1 MTFLTSTFSVLQNA
15 VKTLEGDLFSLM
27 FGAYAKTKQARLR
40 KLCRLEPFHTRSEY
54 LGLQYT
60 ARLLQT
66 RADLLK
72 CEPTERLAQYLRSTN
87 QDIQEAKRIELLG
100 DAERKLSTNKAHE
113 ILKEQCLQEWEKAE
127 IHIKVRRSPMPQ
139 KLFDLPPALKLH
151 APHRRL
157 LAVNWLFHRFPRDP
171 ARIVREHRT
180 RGETALQTIH
190 TLLYRNKL
198 DPASYAKLGT
208 AIERVL
214 ELAPISLPWYKRRS

>member
-1 MTFLTSTFSVLQNA
+1 M
-15 VKTLEGDLFSLM
+15 
-27 FGAYAKTKQARLR
+27 
-40 KLCRLEPFHTRSEY
+40 
-54 LGLQYT
+54 

-87 QDIQEAKRIELLG
+87 QDIQEAKRIELLAVA
-100 DAERKLSTNKAHE
+100 DRKLSTNKAHE
-113 ILKEQCLQEWEKAE
+113 ILKERCLLDWEKAE

-151 APHRRL
+151 APHHRL

-171 ARIVREHRT
+171 SRIVREHRT
-180 RGETALQTIH
+180 RGEVH
-190 TLLYRNKL
+190 TLLSRNKL

-208 AIERVL
+208 AIERIL
-214 ELAPISLPWYKRRS
+214 ELTPISPPWYKRRN